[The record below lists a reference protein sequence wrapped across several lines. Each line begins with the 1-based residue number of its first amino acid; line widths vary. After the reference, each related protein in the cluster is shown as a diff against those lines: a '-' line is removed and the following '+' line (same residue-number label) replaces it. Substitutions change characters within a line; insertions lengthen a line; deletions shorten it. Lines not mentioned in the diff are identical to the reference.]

1 MATNDKFRAR
11 FGKRIDKAQGKYDSV
26 MSRVIVAIDK
36 KLVDI
41 SPVDTG
47 RFKANWALGNGA
59 INTSTT
65 ESTIPA
71 NNEAAIMRIK
81 LNGQTVYLSNSLPYA
96 QRLDDGYS
104 KQAPAPE
111 GVISL
116 ALMQVDAIIKAAA
129 AQVKKL

>member
-59 INTSTT
+59 INA
-65 ESTIPA
+65 STIVVAPQ
-71 NNEAAIMRIK
+71 NN
-81 LNGQTVYLSNSLPYA
+81 
-96 QRLDDGYS
+96 
-104 KQAPAPE
+104 
-111 GVISL
+111 
-116 ALMQVDAIIKAAA
+116 
-129 AQVKKL
+129 